1 VAVCSS
7 RLTAVSLYLEHRVY
21 K

>member
-7 RLTAVSLYLEHRVY
+7 RLTAVSLYLDHRVY